1 MCVNGVI
8 FHTEN
13 TRQFIKINKSLEN
26 TWLGNCDHA
35 DRGCASAGH
44 GCSFCSAPIAHAREV
59 VSVYALKAAAAAI
72 RVANA

>member
-1 MCVNGVI
+1 MI
-8 FHTEN
+8 FHIEN
-13 TRQFIKINKSLEN
+13 KRQLLVINNGKRLEN
-26 TWLGNCDHA
+26 TWLYNRDFA
-35 DRGCASAGH
+35 DLGCTPAGR